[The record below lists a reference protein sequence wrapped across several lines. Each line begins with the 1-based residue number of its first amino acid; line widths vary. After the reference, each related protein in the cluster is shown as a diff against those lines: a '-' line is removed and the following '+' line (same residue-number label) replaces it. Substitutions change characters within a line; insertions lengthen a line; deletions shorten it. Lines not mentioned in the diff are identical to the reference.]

1 LALPQVATSDFIF
14 GLHIYYNNAMDEI
27 SGDKIANA
35 VLEQFDTLPAN
46 VKPLNRGGGVKEW
59 VPLSGIVAQSPL
71 VKSEGK
77 KK

>member
-1 LALPQVATSDFIF
+1 
-14 GLHIYYNNAMDEI
+14 MDEI